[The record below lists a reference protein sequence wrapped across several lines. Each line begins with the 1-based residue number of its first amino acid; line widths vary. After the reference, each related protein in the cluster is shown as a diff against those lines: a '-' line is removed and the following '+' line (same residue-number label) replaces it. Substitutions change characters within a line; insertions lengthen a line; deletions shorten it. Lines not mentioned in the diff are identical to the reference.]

1 MAAGII
7 PTRANFDTQLGQHAR
22 NILAELQWW
31 ADTNAW
37 IAGVAGGFAG
47 LKDTTAS
54 GIFGAQAYTDVP
66 GGSGD
71 ATRVFAGAAD
81 MAKLNALLR
90 GTQASPYTVTDL
102 TANVKFLTAFP

>member
-1 MAAGII
+1 MSAGISVS
-7 PTRANFDTQLGQHAR
+7 RANFDASIGQHAR
-22 NILAELQWW
+22 NLIAECQFW
-31 ADTNAW
+31 ADLNAW

-47 LKDTTAS
+47 IQSST
-54 GIFGAQAYTDVP
+54 GVFGGQAYTDVP

-81 MAKLNALLR
+81 GAKLNALLK

-102 TANVKFLTAFP
+102 TANLKFLTGST